1 MTELL
6 NGLKR
11 TNMCGT
17 LRKNDEGREVVVMGF
32 VQKTRDLGNLVFVD
46 LRDRTGIVQLAFD
59 AGVNPSLTDKA
70 RSLRGEFV
78 VAAKGEVRLR
88 TGKNINENMPTGEVE
103 IDVAD
108 LRILAEAE
116 IPPFVISEKAS
127 VGENLA
133 LKYRYL
139 ELRKAYLQNNLIMR
153 DKITR
158 AARDYLSANGFLEI
172 ETPFLGKSTPEGAR
186 DYLVPSR
193 IKHGAFYAL
202 PQSPQLYKQLLMIA
216 GFDRYY
222 QIARCFRDED
232 LRANRQPEFTQID
245 IEMSFV
251 EEDEDVMAIAE
262 GMIKEVFAKCKNI
275 TFTKPFRRMTWAE
288 AMNRFGSDKPDTRF
302 GLELHDISSAVKNT
316 EFSVFRQALETGSVR
331 AICVR
336 GGADK
341 FTRKE
346 IDGFSDFVKDY
357 GAKGL
362 AWASKK
368 EDGSTTSSFYKFL
381 TEKEI
386 ADIEE
391 ILSADKGDLIF
402 AVADKKNKVVFDSL
416 GALRVHIADKL
427 HLYDKNEY
435 DILWVTEFP
444 LLEWSDE
451 DNRFYAMHHPFT
463 SVNVKDLDKIDSK
476 DRDVLASIRANAY
489 DLVINGQEA
498 GGGSI
503 RIHTPEMQRKMF
515 EILGMSEETIKNRF
529 GFFVDAFKY
538 GAPPHGGLAF
548 GLDRLVMLITGDDNI
563 KDVIAFPKVQNA
575 SCLMTGAP
583 DFVEEIQ
590 LKELG
595 LDVPEED
602 K

>member
-1 MTELL
+1 M
-6 NGLKR
+6 
-11 TNMCGT
+11 
-17 LRKNDEGREVVVMGF
+17 
-32 VQKTRDLGNLVFVD
+32 
-46 LRDRTGIVQLAFD
+46 
-59 AGVNPSLTDKA
+59 
-70 RSLRGEFV
+70 
-78 VAAKGEVRLR
+78 
-88 TGKNINENMPTGEVE
+88 
-103 IDVAD
+103 
-108 LRILAEAE
+108 
-116 IPPFVISEKAS
+116 
-127 VGENLA
+127 
-133 LKYRYL
+133 
-139 ELRKAYLQNNLIMR
+139 
-153 DKITR
+153 
-158 AARDYLSANGFLEI
+158 
-172 ETPFLGKSTPEGAR
+172 
-186 DYLVPSR
+186 
-193 IKHGAFYAL
+193 
-202 PQSPQLYKQLLMIA
+202 
-216 GFDRYY
+216 
-222 QIARCFRDED
+222 
-232 LRANRQPEFTQID
+232 
-245 IEMSFV
+245 
-251 EEDEDVMAIAE
+251 
-262 GMIKEVFAKCKNI
+262 
-275 TFTKPFRRMTWAE
+275 
-288 AMNRFGSDKPDTRF
+288 
-302 GLELHDISSAVKNT
+302 
-316 EFSVFRQALETGSVR
+316 
-331 AICVR
+331 
-336 GGADK
+336 
-341 FTRKE
+341 
-346 IDGFSDFVKDY
+346 
-357 GAKGL
+357 
-362 AWASKK
+362 
-368 EDGSTTSSFYKFL
+368 
-381 TEKEI
+381 
-386 ADIEE
+386 
-391 ILSADKGDLIF
+391 
-402 AVADKKNKVVFDSL
+402 FDSL